1 MIHFTYHAKDGSTLH
16 HLLMM
21 IIHNKEY
28 AAHIGRSRWSYF
40 RINIYTATL
49 LLASSQIRLRN
60 RVGNNNIAFVRKPV
74 NTPFFILLSKIGRK
88 QYFQKEIAIVP
99 CTKRLRNVRNG
110 KIGPFGHNSYFIV
123 WAQFDIVRWSTC
135 QLF

>member
-1 MIHFTYHAKDGSTLH
+1 MIHFTYHAKDGSAFHYL
-16 HLLMM
+16 LLM
-21 IIHNKEY
+21 IIPNIEY
-28 AAHIGRSRWSYF
+28 IAHIGRSRWSYF

-135 QLF
+135 QLL

>member
-1 MIHFTYHAKDGSTLH
+1 MIHFTYHAKDGSAFH
-16 HLLMM
+16 HLLM
-21 IIHNKEY
+21 IIPNIEY
-28 AAHIGRSRWSYF
+28 IAHIGRGRWSYF

-60 RVGNNNIAFVRKPV
+60 RVGNNNISFVRKPV

-99 CTKRLRNVRNG
+99 CTKRL
-110 KIGPFGHNSYFIV
+110 
-123 WAQFDIVRWSTC
+123 
-135 QLF
+135 

>member
-1 MIHFTYHAKDGSTLH
+1 MIHFSYHAKDGSALH
-16 HLLMM
+16 HLLL

-28 AAHIGRSRWSYF
+28 IAHIGGSRWSHF

-88 QYFQKEIAIVP
+88 RYFQKEITIVP
-99 CTKRLRNVRNG
+99 CTKRL
-110 KIGPFGHNSYFIV
+110 
-123 WAQFDIVRWSTC
+123 
-135 QLF
+135 